1 MSDMNPNSG
10 SADRAHGYIPRPET
24 ITPDYMLET
33 LIEYYNRKWNPNEN
47 VLRTLKNWH
56 NWDLMLRMPDILTD
70 YTVSIEAGKVE
81 NVGIGIPAKPRIL
94 TIMLAETQQRIYY
107 DETTAAIESIAGRI
121 KIRGDET
128 EKRRLLAA
136 ISYLTW

>member
-1 MSDMNPNSG
+1 MSETKPSG
-10 SADRAHGYIPRPET
+10 TPQDRNYEYIPRPEK
-24 ITPDYMLET
+24 ITPEYMLDI
-33 LIEYYNRKWNPNEN
+33 LREYYNRKWNPNEN
-47 VLRTLKNWH
+47 VLKTLKNWR

-81 NVGIGIPAKPRIL
+81 KVDVGIPAKPRIL

-107 DETTAAIESIAGRI
+107 DETSAAIESIAGRI